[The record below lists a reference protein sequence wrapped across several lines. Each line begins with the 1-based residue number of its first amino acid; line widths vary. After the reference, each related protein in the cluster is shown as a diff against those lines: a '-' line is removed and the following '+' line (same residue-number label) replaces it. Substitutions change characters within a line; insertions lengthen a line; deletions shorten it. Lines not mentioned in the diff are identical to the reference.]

1 MGGVCDITHKD
12 SLTKKISY
20 IWRSGE
26 ELQARARTL
35 DGTPVSIGYI
45 YIYIDRVGHFTLDLS
60 LIPGK
65 SYKLRT
71 SETYDVIGHDLFMY
85 DIYQN
90 YTFG

>member
-1 MGGVCDITHKD
+1 MPFKGTVLNTWWGKATSAPVTGENSRWH
-12 SLTKKISY
+12 
-20 IWRSGE
+20 SG
-26 ELQARARTL
+26 QYR
-35 DGTPVSIGYI
+35 V

-85 DIYQN
+85 DIYLN
-90 YTFG
+90 YKFG

>member
-1 MGGVCDITHKD
+1 MVQNFQRIFSNFPIICHHLKRCPFVIIYIVGGVCDITHKD

-45 YIYIDRVGHFTLDLS
+45 YI
-60 LIPGK
+60 
-65 SYKLRT
+65 
-71 SETYDVIGHDLFMY
+71 
-85 DIYQN
+85 
-90 YTFG
+90 

>member
-1 MGGVCDITHKD
+1 MG
-12 SLTKKISY
+12 S
-20 IWRSGE
+20 SGRFQPDTE
-26 ELQARARTL
+26 MPWDPRAGTL
-35 DGTPVSIGYI
+35 DGTPVSIG

-85 DIYQN
+85 DIYLN